1 LRNSMRGYSRGFE
14 FLVERRS
21 ANRLNGWVSYAFGRT
36 RERDGVEYTAFPSD
50 YDQRHTINIFGS
62 YRVRPTV
69 NLRLKWM
76 YGSGFPYPGFLRMQ
90 NGLYYLAD
98 SRNQLRFDPYQRLD
112 WRINKSWTKDR
123 YKMTLYV
130 EIINLTN
137 QTNYRFDSF
146 NGYNSTTGQASVAR
160 DKLFPILP
168 SAGFV
173 FER

>member
-1 LRNSMRGYSRGFE
+1 
-14 FLVERRS
+14 
-21 ANRLNGWVSYAFGRT
+21 
-36 RERDGVEYTAFPSD
+36 
-50 YDQRHTINIFGS
+50 
-62 YRVRPTV
+62 
-69 NLRLKWM
+69 
-76 YGSGFPYPGFLRMQ
+76 MQ

-112 WRINKSWTKDR
+112 WRINKSWTKDK

-160 DKLFPILP
+160 DKLFRSCPPQDSCSRDRQDAPPRLLQDRPPDRAFSAVPIHVPAPVVLLNIGLCRRFDP
-168 SAGFV
+168 PLEILYCFMYDILYEKCSDYC
-173 FER
+173 